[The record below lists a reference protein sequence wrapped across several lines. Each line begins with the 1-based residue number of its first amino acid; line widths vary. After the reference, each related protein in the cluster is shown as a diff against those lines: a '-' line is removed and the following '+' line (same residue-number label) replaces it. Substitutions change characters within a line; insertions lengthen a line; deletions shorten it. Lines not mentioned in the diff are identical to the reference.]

1 VTSQAKAAT
10 KKGRKAAD
18 KGTEEASQSARDA
31 ADSAG
36 DAAEG
41 ATGTL
46 REQAV
51 GALSQSARDIVGPAF
66 QQMSE
71 AAAEQASAFAREQ
84 APRIFKEQVLPQ
96 IMKSVGAETPGDL
109 VGAGMGKVGE
119 AISGAGGLTG
129 MAGKMLS
136 KVGGRKGKGKGGGQA
151 TGYGVKRR
159 MPVQQ
164 DVFVSVPVEEAF
176 KGWTE
181 YKRWTEFMFRANQVD
196 PQIEDEED
204 GEGRVRFTEKM
215 WGFKRQFT
223 AQIESQVANEHIRW
237 KSTDGTKH
245 VGVIAFHE
253 LGDRLTLI
261 SVNVDHGPSGPV
273 EKIARGARFDKRAI
287 RADLHRFKGWIEMK
301 SPEDI
306 EEIEGWLGTIE
317 DGKVTQTHEAYLEEQ
332 GEEIEPET
340 PDPTEVDEGEATPE
354 EFGEPAG
361 DEEDDDGQEVDAE
374 DGADEAAEDEEQ
386 AGRRDSQS
394 RQGRAADDEE
404 DLEEGEAIEEDEE
417 PEDEA
422 DEEDEEEEEEE
433 EEEERPMPRPKA
445 RPGARRKK
453 SAAKKR

>member
-301 SPEDI
+301 SPED
-306 EEIEGWLGTIE
+306 
-317 DGKVTQTHEAYLEEQ
+317 
-332 GEEIEPET
+332 
-340 PDPTEVDEGEATPE
+340 PTEVDEDEATPE